1 MQNGAIELVQY
12 LKMRSI
18 GVALLLSH
26 PVDEPFPADAFLK
39 QLGSRGTAARSG
51 ASSSSNA
58 NDAIGVTV
66 DAARLAVLPAAEPVT
81 YACQQLGLP
90 AVEVMVVGSN
100 PSVLEAGKAAGCHVT
115 HIKGRN
121 DRRSQHAHHHV
132 ASFLDF
138 QTVLERYNGIS
149 YRNAGEYIHVTKF
162 GLGE

>member
-1 MQNGAIELVQY
+1 
-12 LKMRSI
+12 MRSI

-26 PVDEPFPADAFLK
+26 PVDEAFPADAFLR
-39 QLGSRGTAARSG
+39 QLGSSGTAARSTDG
-51 ASSSSNA
+51 NSH
-58 NDAIGVTV
+58 DAIRVTV
-66 DAARLAVLPAAEPVT
+66 DAARLAALPAAEPVAH
-81 YACQQLGLP
+81 ACEQLGLQ
-90 AVEVMVVGSN
+90 AVDVMVVGSN
-100 PSVLEAGKAAGCHVT
+100 LRVLEAGKAAGCHVT

-132 ASFLDF
+132 GSFLDF